1 MQQVGVR
8 ELREQTTEILRN
20 VHESQAEYIV
30 TRNGEPMAL
39 LLPITARSF
48 VKENRVAQE
57 EIYSR
62 QALAK
67 KIEQT
72 LGENKELSPNNRQML
87 QIYQD
92 WLNELG
98 EEEDDE
104 WWEELDAF
112 LEKHRFRLRSEAL

>member
-8 ELREQTTEILRN
+8 ELREQTTEILRK

-57 EIYSR
+57 EIHSR

-87 QIYQD
+87 QIYQE

-98 EEEDDE
+98 EEDDGD
-104 WWEELDAF
+104 WWEEFDTF